1 MRRVSVIV
9 LLLALI
15 VASGCNGKPAEP
27 AAKPSPSVAASPA
40 VSPPVSGPIVAPSVQ
55 ATIPANIQ
63 DRLRRPLTD
72 AEIMALPPATR
83 DMILRAQGKPIPTPT
98 KKK

>member
-1 MRRVSVIV
+1 MRRVSVIT
-9 LLLALI
+9 LLLAFV
-15 VASGCNGKPAEP
+15 VASGCNGKSGQQ
-27 AAKPSPSVAASPA
+27 AAKASPSVAASPA
-40 VSPPVSGPIVAPSVQ
+40 VSPPVSGPVAAPSVQ

-72 AEIMALPPATR
+72 QEIMQLPPETR